1 MIYAIDI
8 DGLLCN
14 EMLGDYDKSEPDLQS
29 IKRVNELYDMGHTI
43 KIFTGRGSS
52 TGIDW
57 RSFTEEQLRGWN
69 VRYHELILG
78 KPVYDII
85 VDDKAISL
93 KEWKNGRTDLDN

>member
-14 EMLGDYDKSEPDLQS
+14 DALGDYENSVPDYDS
-29 IKRVNELYDMGHTI
+29 ISRVNDLYDQGNTI
-43 KIFTGRGSS
+43 TIFTGRGSA

-57 RSFTEEQLRGWN
+57 RDFTLKQLAGWN
-69 VRYHELILG
+69 VKYHELVLG
-78 KPVYDII
+78 KPVCDII

-93 KEWKNGRTDLDN
+93 KEWKNGRTQLD

>member
-14 EMLGDYDKSEPDLQS
+14 DMLGEYENSTPDFES
-29 IKRVNELYDMGHTI
+29 IKRVNDLYDEGNTI
-43 KIFTGRGSS
+43 KIFTGRGSA

-57 RSFTEEQLRGWN
+57 RTFTEKQLNSWG
-69 VRYHELILG
+69 VKYHELIFG
-78 KPVYDII
+78 KPVCDII

-93 KEWKNGRTDLDN
+93 REWKNGRTSL